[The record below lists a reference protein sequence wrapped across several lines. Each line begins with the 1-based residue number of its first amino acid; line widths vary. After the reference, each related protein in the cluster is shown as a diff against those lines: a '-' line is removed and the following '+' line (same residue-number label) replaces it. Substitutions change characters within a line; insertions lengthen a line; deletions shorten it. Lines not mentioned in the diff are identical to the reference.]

1 MTATQTRS
9 AFVVYLRPGDPHQ
22 DALPEAMRTNEL
34 ILGWSEAQG
43 LMNPK
48 LTWETFRQIV
58 KETYNLNTRQAGAQA
73 QSLWI
78 FLREMGKNDLVVV
91 PYGNQFYLA
100 EVENDA
106 YYAPQKVA
114 EDRAYRRPI
123 KWLNNYQTFSKAGVS
138 PRLQKALKAQLTC
151 TCCDAQLA
159 ELEELAPNSQ

>member
-1 MTATQTRS
+1 
-9 AFVVYLRPGDPHQ
+9 
-22 DALPEAMRTNEL
+22 MRTNEL

-123 KWLNNYQTFSKAGVS
+123 KWLNNYQTFPKAGVS

-151 TCCDAQLA
+151 TCCDAQLP
-159 ELEELAPNSQ
+159 ELEELVHNSQ